1 MPALERILVG
11 VDLHPREQT
20 PRPGSLK
27 AVEQARWVARRLGAE
42 LHLLHSTHP
51 DDATTETDPAEVV
64 AQGLSAEGRARLED
78 LLEECRADGLKA
90 LLETCPERS
99 WHALTS
105 RVLAGQ
111 AQLVVVGK
119 RELPQE
125 RDARRLGTVACNL
138 LRQCPGP
145 VWFVKPEHD
154 LSHKLVLA
162 ATDLSDVGDAC
173 IDWAALVAE
182 GHEGTLHVAHA
193 YRVPGE
199 LQSLADTLDPDA
211 WAARLEDLRTQA
223 QARVLAE
230 LEGRRLGKDPVLHIG
245 RNTPLNAL
253 REAVEH
259 LHPDLLVMGA
269 ISTGGRPGYLLG
281 STAEKMIERVDCSVL
296 VLKPS
301 DFVSP
306 LTSAGDA
313 DS

>member
-11 VDLHPREQT
+11 VELHPRDQT

-27 AVEQARWVARRLGAE
+27 AVEQARWVARQLGAE
-42 LHLLHSTHP
+42 LHVLHSTHP
-51 DDATTETDPAEVV
+51 DDATTEADPAAIL
-64 AQGLSAEGRARLED
+64 AQGLSAEGRASLEALVQQCRD
-78 LLEECRADGLKA
+78 EGLNTQLEIS
-90 LLETCPERS
+90 PERS
-99 WHALTS
+99 WHALTA

-119 RELPQE
+119 REQPQE

-154 LSHKLVLA
+154 LSHKLILA

-173 IDWAALVAE
+173 IDWAAMVAE
-182 GHEGTLHVAHA
+182 GYESTLHVAHA
-193 YRVPGE
+193 YRVPSE
-199 LQSLADTLDPDA
+199 LQAQADALDPET
-211 WAARLEDLRTQA
+211 WSVRLEDLRTQA
-223 QARVLAE
+223 QAKILAK
-230 LEGRRLGKDPVLHIG
+230 LEGRRLVKDPVLHIG
-245 RNTPLNAL
+245 RNTPLHAL

-269 ISTGGRPGYLLG
+269 ISTGGRPGYMLG

-296 VLKPS
+296 VVKPP

-306 LTSAGDA
+306 LA
-313 DS
+313 